1 MGLITNVTACAAAA
15 VVGRNAEG
23 RPSFTCVVK
32 AEYIWGAGG
41 TLTPAAAAPIRVKDE
56 LESDPDPPDAPEAVP
71 AVAYPSEL
79 GPRKRRTDVIL
90 VGAVALRASVES
102 VDATLS
108 VGARLRKTLRI
119 TGDRYWLPAATGG
132 LRPGRTKPFTRMPIA
147 WGRSFGGIDPD
158 DPGHVEL
165 RNPVGVGLRRQPDA
179 LKGTRLP
186 NFEDPRDL
194 VSSPKSRPAPVG
206 FGAVAGHWMPR
217 SPLAGTYD
225 KRWDER
231 RRPLLPEDFDPAFYN
246 AAPHDQQLDAF
257 KAGEEVRLV
266 NLTLAAQERFVL
278 PNASL
283 PIIFVTDKALVNAR
297 TMVDTIVIDPEKQR
311 LSLVS
316 RVAYLP
322 RLSLLELRS
331 VVVGTPSRGMRR
343 AIEQGKRYVG
353 RTPSAGPNAPQG

>member
-15 VVGRNAEG
+15 VVGRNIDG

-32 AEYIWGAGG
+32 AEYTWGAGG
-41 TLTPAAAAPIRVKDE
+41 TLTPVAAEPIRVKDE
-56 LESDPDPPDAPEAVP
+56 LESDPDAPDAVP

-79 GPRKRRTDVIL
+79 GPRKRRTDVIV
-90 VGAVALRASVES
+90 VGAAAFRSPVES

-119 TGDRYWLPAATGG
+119 TGDRLWLPSATGG
-132 LRPGRTKPFTRMPIA
+132 LRPSRPKPFTRMPIA
-147 WGRSFGGIDPD
+147 WGRSFGGSDPD
-158 DPGHVEL
+158 DPGHVEM
-165 RNPVGVGLRRQPDA
+165 RNPVGVGLRRQPSA

-194 VSSPKSRPAPVG
+194 VSSPKSRPVPVG

-225 KRWDER
+225 KRWNER

-257 KAGEEVRLV
+257 DQGDEVRLI

-283 PIIFVTDKALVNAR
+283 PIIFVTEKALVNTR

-311 LSLVS
+311 LSLIS
-316 RVAYLP
+316 RAEYLP
-322 RLSLLELRS
+322 RVSLLELRS
-331 VVVGTPSRGMRR
+331 VVVGTPSHGLRR
-343 AIEQGKRYVG
+343 AIERGKRYVG
-353 RTPSAGPNAPQG
+353 RTPSAGPNAPRG